1 MNISYLRIQ
10 YETAVPGGL
19 WKAEQDAGYVMAVGE
34 GGGKREAL
42 RIPWNAGD
50 NRTPAA
56 LES

>member
-1 MNISYLRIQ
+1 M
-10 YETAVPGGL
+10 PGGL
-19 WKAEQDAGYVMAVGE
+19 WKAEQDAGYVMAGGE